1 MLSCL
6 HFFPFCSL
14 FTPATALLQE
24 DQERIELQQRLA
36 LMVPTT
42 AWLNP
47 LPNDCMSD
55 AELAAMPAPPARG
68 EGSLE
73 AAAAAGRRQQVT

>member
-1 MLSCL
+1 M
-6 HFFPFCSL
+6 
-14 FTPATALLQE
+14 E
-24 DQERIELQQRLA
+24 QRLA

-68 EGSLE
+68 EDSLE